1 MIAVFMY
8 QHVSFH
14 VDDARMALDMSL
26 MTYNQLLTNTYLRQ
40 RWGNT
45 SFTDKHNKTAVF
57 KLYVEFKAEFCTL
70 FIFLLYSI
78 QLALILF
85 FFVVDGCKI
94 VLMAM
99 TKFILK

>member
-1 MIAVFMY
+1 MITVFMY

-26 MTYNQLLTNTYLRQ
+26 MTFNQLLTNTYLRQ

-57 KLYVEFKAEFCTL
+57 TVHVEFKAELCTL
-70 FIFLLYSI
+70 FISLLYSI
-78 QLALILF
+78 QLALILLF
-85 FFVVDGCKI
+85 FIVDGCKI
-94 VLMAM
+94 VLVTM